1 MIANKP
7 VAFIATCQLARA
19 RSSAR
24 NSCQIPGH
32 RGPSSNGRLAIH
44 GAPILDRGDLRHQAT
59 PMKLSDYRDQIVALY
74 FYPKDFTSGCTTE
87 ACTFRDSYAK
97 IKKAGIVLLG
107 CSVDTA
113 DSHRA
118 FIKKYG
124 LPFPLLLD
132 PDKKIATESGVAN
145 GIAKYG
151 FDGRATY
158 VIGGDGR
165 ILKVYPKVDPALNAS
180 EIISQFG
187 RGKSTLRRTRGSAPG
202 FRGSN

>member
-1 MIANKP
+1 MRNITAIIFALMWGAI
-7 VAFIATCQLARA
+7 VALVAPGAVLADLLKA
-19 RSSAR
+19 GDKAPQFSTD
-24 NSCQIPGH
+24 
-32 RGPSSNGRLAIH
+32 AIY
-44 GAPILDRGDLRHQAT
+44 GDQTTPI
-59 PMKLSDYRDQIVALY
+59 KLSDYRGQTVALY
-74 FYPKDFTSGCTTE
+74 FYPKDFTPGCTTE

-113 DSHRA
+113 DAHRA

-132 PDKKIATESGVAN
+132 PDKKIATEYGVAN

-151 FDGRATY
+151 LDGRVTY
-158 VIGGDGR
+158 VIGGDGQ

-187 RGKSTLRRTRGSAPG
+187 TKSTAAA
-202 FRGSN
+202 N

>member
-1 MIANKP
+1 MRNITAIIFALMCGAI
-7 VAFIATCQLARA
+7 VALVAPGAALADLLKA
-19 RSSAR
+19 GDKAPQFSTD
-24 NSCQIPGH
+24 
-32 RGPSSNGRLAIH
+32 AIY
-44 GAPILDRGDLRHQAT
+44 GDQT
-59 PMKLSDYRDQIVALY
+59 TIKLSDYRGQTVALY
-74 FYPKDFTSGCTTE
+74 FYPKDFTRGCTTE

-113 DSHRA
+113 DAHRA

-132 PDKKIATESGVAN
+132 PDKKIATEYGVAN
-145 GIAKYG
+145 GIVKYG
-151 FDGRATY
+151 LDGRVTY
-158 VIGGDGR
+158 IIGGDGQ

-187 RGKSTLRRTRGSAPG
+187 TKSTAAA
-202 FRGSN
+202 N